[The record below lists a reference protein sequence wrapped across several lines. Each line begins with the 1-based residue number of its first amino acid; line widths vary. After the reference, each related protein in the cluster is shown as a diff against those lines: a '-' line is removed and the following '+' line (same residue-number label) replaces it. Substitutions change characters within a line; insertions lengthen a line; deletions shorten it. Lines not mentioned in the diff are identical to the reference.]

1 MLEYR
6 NLSPLEFEY
15 VCQDIMQAML
25 QIPLRRFAPG
35 KDGGIDLV
43 DDLSNP
49 GVIVQVKHYI
59 NSPYAALKQALK
71 AELPK
76 IRKQNPKQYFICC
89 SQQLSPRQTKEIYQI
104 FTEYMPSERN
114 IVSLLEIDRFLC
126 DPQNSGLL
134 RKHFKLWLSATNIL
148 SELYNQDI
156 FVDSQTLLYD
166 VEKELPYY
174 VQTDSYWKGKAVLES
189 ERLLMLVGNPGVGKT
204 TVSKMLLLYFASI
217 GYRVRYTTNGELADV
232 KRSISADPEQKEI
245 ILLDDCLGQCYFR
258 LRDTQENEL
267 SALIKYVRYHPNK
280 CLLLNSRITI
290 FNEAREHS
298 PEFSQLF
305 DRGVIP
311 IRCIDAEEIPPQEK
325 ALILYALMRK
335 FQVPDQ
341 YYQSIRK
348 NKNYR
353 TIVAHA
359 NYNPRIIEYA
369 AWRHQDAGQPD
380 DFFAFVM
387 DKIERPQNVWK
398 DEFERR
404 MDRVDRY
411 FMYTLYSLSG
421 PNPYV
426 EVDVLQRAFQ
436 GILQAIGADISVNQ
450 FENVLAR
457 LSRSLVRIVSRQ
469 HKILYTREPYY
480 NLLVPTDSSRE
491 ITVLN
496 PSVNDYLREV
506 FRSPV
511 LREFFKQHACYVE
524 QVIHMC
530 ETEEEVEDEVRK
542 LAEDGRMMHMQSV
555 HPDYSP
561 AILLFFVVRLGLL
574 DACYEPYILP
584 GLQQFPTHYYVSRAF
599 MLSHQKYNL
608 IHALWQES
616 FFSFYRIAD
625 KVNAPEGVK
634 ALCSNLDVESL
645 VKVGNML
652 NHTLVFAEG
661 WKREAFVAI
670 LRDELQDAGQYYLD
684 GKTLNYDEEGMEVSF
699 QSYCVDAEDELYDCL
714 YRLEVEEID
723 PLDFEWD
730 MAEWERGNKE
740 NSEMEESHGV
750 GHYEE
755 NEVDLILDRPLE

>member
-1 MLEYR
+1 M
-6 NLSPLEFEY
+6 
-15 VCQDIMQAML
+15 
-25 QIPLRRFAPG
+25 
-35 KDGGIDLV
+35 
-43 DDLSNP
+43 
-49 GVIVQVKHYI
+49 
-59 NSPYAALKQALK
+59 
-71 AELPK
+71 
-76 IRKQNPKQYFICC
+76 
-89 SQQLSPRQTKEIYQI
+89 
-104 FTEYMPSERN
+104 
-114 IVSLLEIDRFLC
+114 
-126 DPQNSGLL
+126 
-134 RKHFKLWLSATNIL
+134 
-148 SELYNQDI
+148 
-156 FVDSQTLLYD
+156 
-166 VEKELPYY
+166 PYY

-267 SALIKYVRYHPNK
+267 SALIK

-398 DEFERR
+398 DEFDRR

-457 LSRSLVRIVSRQ
+457 LS
-469 HKILYTREPYY
+469 
-480 NLLVPTDSSRE
+480 
-491 ITVLN
+491 
-496 PSVNDYLREV
+496 
-506 FRSPV
+506 
-511 LREFFKQHACYVE
+511 
-524 QVIHMC
+524 
-530 ETEEEVEDEVRK
+530 
-542 LAEDGRMMHMQSV
+542 
-555 HPDYSP
+555 
-561 AILLFFVVRLGLL
+561 
-574 DACYEPYILP
+574 
-584 GLQQFPTHYYVSRAF
+584 
-599 MLSHQKYNL
+599 
-608 IHALWQES
+608 
-616 FFSFYRIAD
+616 
-625 KVNAPEGVK
+625 
-634 ALCSNLDVESL
+634 
-645 VKVGNML
+645 
-652 NHTLVFAEG
+652 
-661 WKREAFVAI
+661 
-670 LRDELQDAGQYYLD
+670 
-684 GKTLNYDEEGMEVSF
+684 
-699 QSYCVDAEDELYDCL
+699 
-714 YRLEVEEID
+714 
-723 PLDFEWD
+723 
-730 MAEWERGNKE
+730 
-740 NSEMEESHGV
+740 
-750 GHYEE
+750 
-755 NEVDLILDRPLE
+755 